1 MSLLAKLVDRVEEGG
16 AEVGK
21 CDHYRSQLEGVRASL
36 GDSARQ
42 GTVAEALARLVTV
55 VRRCRD
61 MLRSSLVR
69 VAWPSLDSSLAGLNT
84 LFKTLQSLSFSYRFG
99 LTSCSD
105 LNSYTELFTHSDTT
119 ISDWGSIEKYFHRCF
134 ARFRQLQPLLD
145 R

>member
-55 VRRCRD
+55 VR
-61 MLRSSLVR
+61 
-69 VAWPSLDSSLAGLNT
+69 LAGLNT
-84 LFKTLQSLSFSYRFG
+84 LFDTLQSLGFS
-99 LTSCSD
+99 
-105 LNSYTELFTHSDTT
+105 
-119 ISDWGSIEKYFHRCF
+119 
-134 ARFRQLQPLLD
+134 
-145 R
+145 